1 MPESAASP
9 SVIFTPFTINNVR
22 FENRILRSSVGGRMS
37 NYDGTVTDVW
47 KNFEKRFADAGVAG
61 IISTTFH
68 VNKDR
73 VSPLQYPSLAQDKF
87 VPFLR
92 RCIAG
97 IKRDRPDCRY
107 IVQIGDPGYCTY
119 TSLFAQPQD
128 AKSSSSGFDLGYGYN
143 NTRSMMSEAEI
154 EQSIR
159 DFADCAARV
168 RDAGADGLE
177 VTATKGY
184 LIHQFLNPGINRRSD
199 AWGGDPDKRFRFLQH
214 VVEAIRERIGRDFL
228 FGIRLSA
235 EDRNYSPPVLAL
247 LRLPWP
253 TTRERWAG
261 NEQRQMLAYAKRLK
275 DLHVDYL
282 HVVSGYGFPNPRDVP
297 GPFPYDEIKMF
308 FNSTRHLTRK
318 AAIRATLAN
327 LLPDA
332 FGRWLFN
339 IGWKYEQGINLDAA
353 EAFRDAIGLPVIANG
368 GFQYRDFIE
377 GAIGAGRCDMVSMA
391 RALIA
396 NLDLLELF
404 RAGHNG
410 PAFEKRCTHCNK
422 CVGRTITS
430 PLGCY
435 NRDRFASEE
444 KMQEQ
449 ILCFNRAD
457 PA

>member
-1 MPESAASP
+1 
-9 SVIFTPFTINNVR
+9 
-22 FENRILRSSVGGRMS
+22 
-37 NYDGTVTDVW
+37 
-47 KNFEKRFADAGVAG
+47 
-61 IISTTFH
+61 
-68 VNKDR
+68 
-73 VSPLQYPSLAQDKF
+73 
-87 VPFLR
+87 
-92 RCIAG
+92 
-97 IKRDRPDCRY
+97 
-107 IVQIGDPGYCTY
+107 VQIGDPGYCTY

-128 AKSSSSGFDLGYGYN
+128 AILLVGLRLGCSYN
-143 NTRSMMSEAEI
+143 NTRSMMSRRKSAI
-154 EQSIR
+154 DPR
-159 DFADCAARV
+159 LRGLRGTR
-168 RDAGADGLE
+168 RDAGADGSSHRHQ
-177 VTATKGY
+177 GY

-282 HVVSGYGFPNPRDVP
+282 HVVSGWISQSARRA

-318 AAIRATLAN
+318 AAIRATLAS

-353 EAFRDAIGLPVIANG
+353 EAFRDAIGLPVIASG
-368 GFQYRDFIE
+368 GFRT
-377 GAIGAGRCDMVSMA
+377 GTSS
-391 RALIA
+391 RAPSA
-396 NLDLLELF
+396 
-404 RAGHNG
+404 
-410 PAFEKRCTHCNK
+410 PAAATWCRWR
-422 CVGRTITS
+422 VR
-430 PLGCY
+430 
-435 NRDRFASEE
+435 
-444 KMQEQ
+444 
-449 ILCFNRAD
+449 
-457 PA
+457 